1 MIKYIF
7 LFICYA
13 LMYRIETTGNV
24 KLAWGALCS
33 LMAYMILLFKELS
46 G

>member
-1 MIKYIF
+1 MMMWIF
-7 LFICYA
+7 ALICYA

-33 LMAYMILLFKELS
+33 LMAYMILFLKELS